1 MPCGGRY
8 GEQRREGARFDRL
21 FVGHEFQQTQPA
33 VAAAAVP
40 AAADSLSVERHL
52 GYAFAGGVLIHGKR
66 DAAFPFVGIGDMP
79 ANDHADIFCRI
90 DELFEDTFAG
100 VAAIF
105 AQNILIVDI
114 EKLKCYNTVVC
125 KCVKKVYLRLFAYI
139 VKIPRA
145 LWHWRINI
153 YH

>member
-1 MPCGGRY
+1 MTRGGRNSK
-8 GEQRREGARFDRL
+8 QRRKSGSFDRL
-21 FVGHEFQQTQPA
+21 FVGHEFQNTQPA

-40 AAADSLSVERHL
+40 AAADSLSVEHHL

-79 ANDHADIFCRI
+79 AKDHADIFCRI

-105 AQNILIVDI
+105 AQNNNF
-114 EKLKCYNTVVC
+114 K
-125 KCVKKVYLRLFAYI
+125 
-139 VKIPRA
+139 
-145 LWHWRINI
+145 
-153 YH
+153 